1 MQKKTY
7 PPEILQYI
15 PFFYVIWSDDLVTVS
30 EIDVVENAIR
40 EDESL
45 DGANRRELLS
55 WLNPENP
62 PENQELKQWK
72 QVISNSE
79 VKLVEGETYPLTTF
93 SQNLV
98 CHYHEAC
105 PFNDKLKHIE
115 VHLGIQPNHYS
126 HLFDVDIEHKG
137 TSGYYNATEID
148 GILKGGHAE
157 LVNGFR
163 SFLAD
168 PVFAWD
174 IHRNKSTFRKIVLE
188 QVQFLADKGYGA
200 IAYPEAY
207 GGKDDMEG
215 YAHMFENMMYVDG
228 SLTIKFGVQ
237 FGLFGG
243 SVEKLG
249 TKKHHD
255 QYLGDAGSASLL
267 GCFAM
272 TETGHGSNVR
282 GIKTTAT
289 YHKEGDRLVIHTP
302 GKNDNKEYI
311 GNALDATIATVFA
324 QLIVNGKNEG
334 VHAILVPL
342 RNDMHELLPGIT
354 VVDNGYK
361 LGLNGVDNGKI
372 WFDQVAVPRE
382 NLLDK
387 YGEITADGTYRSDI
401 KNPNKRFF
409 TMLGTLVGGRICV
422 ARAGLGGAK
431 FALAVAVKH
440 ALKRRQFNDSNKIQ
454 EDLLM
459 DYPTHQLRL
468 TPLVASAYVYH
479 VTLDHIMARYCEDS
493 QTDKRVIETQVA
505 GLKAIITWYA
515 NASIQECREACG
527 GKGYLL
533 ENRIADLKGDIDI
546 FTTFEGDNTVLSL
559 LAAKGVLSDF
569 HSEFNSAGFTSVLKI
584 IGIQISNKL
593 TTIDPRY
600 TNKVDKDHLYNPKFH
615 RHAFDYRTRRLTYSL
630 AMRIRD
636 YIKKG
641 MPSYQAFLKV
651 QTHLLALGKAY
662 SVELAYKTFADFTE
676 KLPDGKNKGLFEKL
690 GTLYALHEIRQD
702 AEWYLE
708 QGYLGSTKSKAI
720 RQRVE
725 RLCTELRPH
734 IGVLV
739 DGFGIPGHLM
749 TAPIAA
755 ESSNSGASSGTSPRV
770 VVGTGK
776 ETVDSSDRQPM

>member
-7 PPEILQYI
+7 PQEILQYI

-30 EIDVVENAIR
+30 EINVVENAIG
-40 EDESL
+40 EDETL
-45 DGANRRELLS
+45 DTGNRKLLLT
-55 WLNPENP
+55 WLNPEHP
-62 PENQELKQWK
+62 PENVILKNWK
-72 QVISNSE
+72 QLISSSN
-79 VKLVEGETYPLTTF
+79 VKLVESDTYPLATF

-98 CHYHEAC
+98 CHFHEAC
-105 PFNDKLKHIE
+105 PFNDQLKHIE
-115 VHLGIQPNHYS
+115 INLGIQPNHYN
-126 HLFDVDIEHKG
+126 HLFDVDIEHTR
-137 TSGYYNATEID
+137 TSGYYSSSEID
-148 GILKGGHAE
+148 QILKGKHAD

-163 SFLAD
+163 STLAH
-168 PVFAWD
+168 PIFKWD
-174 IHRNKSTFRKIVLE
+174 IHRNKEKFRTHVLD
-188 QVQFLADKGYGA
+188 QVKFLADKGYGVT
-200 IAYPEAY
+200 AYPEAY
-207 GGKDDMEG
+207 GGQGDMEG
-215 YAHMFENMMYVDG
+215 YAHIFENMMYVDG

-243 SVEKLG
+243 SIQKLG

-255 QYLGDAGSASLL
+255 KYLGDAGTASLL

-289 YHKEGDRLVIHTP
+289 YDKETDSIIIHTP

-311 GNALDATIATVFA
+311 GNALHSKMASVFA

-334 VHAILVPL
+334 VHAILVPV
-342 RNDMHELLPGIT
+342 RNEKHELLPGVTIE
-354 VVDNGYK
+354 DNGYK
-361 LGLNGVDNGKI
+361 LGLNGVDNGSI
-372 WFDQVAVPRE
+372 WFDQVPVPRE
-382 NLLDK
+382 NLLNK
-387 YGEITADGTYRSDI
+387 YGEITADGNYRSDI

-440 ALKRRQFNDSNKIQ
+440 ALKRRQFNDSIKVQ

-479 VTLDHIMARYCEDS
+479 VTLDNLMETYCDDT
-493 QTDKRVIETQVA
+493 QPDKRMIETQVA
-505 GLKAIITWYA
+505 GLKSIITWYA
-515 NASIQECREACG
+515 NDSIQECREACG

-533 ENRIADLKGDIDI
+533 ENRIADLKGDVDI

-569 HSEFNSAGFTSVLKI
+569 KSEFNSAGFTSVLKI
-584 IGIQISNKL
+584 LGIQISDKL

-600 TNKVDKDHLYNPKFH
+600 SNKVDAEHLYNPKFH
-615 RHAFDYRTRRLTYSL
+615 KHAFDYRTRRLTYTL

-641 MPSYQAFLKV
+641 IPSYQAFLKV

-662 SVELAYKTFADFTE
+662 SVDLAYNIFADFVAQMPE
-676 KLPDGKNKGLFEKL
+676 GKNKGLFEKL
-690 GTLYALHEIRQD
+690 GTLYALHEIRKD

-739 DGFGIPGHLM
+739 DGFGISEHLM
-749 TAPIAA
+749 TAPIAS
-755 ESSNSGASSGTSPRV
+755 ESSSASSKK
-770 VVGTGK
+770 VGSG
-776 ETVDSSDRQPM
+776 Q

>member
-1 MQKKTY
+1 MKKKTY

-15 PFFYVIWSDDLVTVS
+15 PFFYVIWSDALITAS
-30 EIDVVENAIR
+30 EINVVESAI
-40 EDESL
+40 ENDETL
-45 DGANRRELLS
+45 DPENRKLLLS
-55 WLNPENP
+55 WLNPKHP
-62 PENQELKQWK
+62 PENAALKQWK
-72 QVISNSE
+72 QTISRTG
-79 VKLVEGETYPLTTF
+79 VKLVEADTYPLSTF
-93 SQNLV
+93 GQNLV
-98 CHYHEAC
+98 GHYHKTY
-105 PFNDKLKHIE
+105 PFNDQLKHIE
-115 VHLGIQPNHYS
+115 VNLGIQPNHYS
-126 HLFDVDIEHKG
+126 HLFDVEIEHKS
-137 TSGYYNATEID
+137 TSGYYSASEID
-148 GILKGGHAE
+148 KILKGKHAG
-157 LVNGFR
+157 LVDGFR
-163 SFLAD
+163 STLRD
-168 PVFAWD
+168 PIFEWA
-174 IHRNKSTFRKIVLE
+174 IHRNKEKFRAHVLD
-188 QVQFLADKGYGA
+188 QVKFLADKGYGVT
-200 IAYPEAY
+200 AYPEAV
-207 GGKDDMEG
+207 GGQNDMEG
-215 YAHMFENMMYVDG
+215 YAHIFENMMYVDG

-243 SVEKLG
+243 SIQKLG

-255 QYLGDAGSASLL
+255 KYLRDAGTAALL

-289 YHKEGDRLVIHTP
+289 YDKDTDSLIIHTP

-311 GNALDATIATVFA
+311 GNALDSKMASVFA
-324 QLIVNGKNEG
+324 QLIVTGKNEG
-334 VHAILVPL
+334 VHAILVPV
-342 RNDMHELLPGIT
+342 RDEKHELLPGVTIE
-354 VVDNGYK
+354 DNGYK

-372 WFDQVAVPRE
+372 WFNQVSVPRE
-382 NLLDK
+382 NLLNK
-387 YGEITADGTYRSDI
+387 YGDITPEGTYQSDI
-401 KNPNKRFF
+401 KNPSKRFF

-431 FALAVAVKH
+431 FSLAVTVKH
-440 ALKRRQFNDSNKIQ
+440 AMKRRQFNDSVKIQ

-479 VTLDHIMARYCEDS
+479 VSLDNLMETYCDEA
-493 QTDKRVIETQVA
+493 QPDKRVIETQVA
-505 GLKAIITWYA
+505 GLKAMITWYA
-515 NASIQECREACG
+515 NNTIQECREACG

-533 ENRIADLKGDIDI
+533 ENRIADLKGDVDI

-569 HSEFNSAGFTSVLKI
+569 KSEFNSAGFTSVLKI
-584 IGIQISNKL
+584 LGIQISDKL

-600 TNKVDKDHLYNPKFH
+600 SNKVDAEHLYNPKFH
-615 RHAFDYRTRRLTYSL
+615 KHAFDYRTRRLTYTL

-636 YIKKG
+636 YIKQG

-662 SVELAYKTFADFTE
+662 SIELAYKMFTTFTE
-676 KLPDGKNKGLFEKL
+676 QLPEGKNKALFEKL
-690 GTLYALHEIRQD
+690 GTLYALSEIRKD

-708 QGYLGSTKSKAI
+708 QDYLGSTKSKAI

-739 DGFGIPGHLM
+739 DGFGIPDHLM
-749 TAPIAA
+749 TAPIA
-755 ESSNSGASSGTSPRV
+755 
-770 VVGTGK
+770 K
-776 ETVDSSDRQPM
+776 